1 MVNNAIPVEVEEDE
15 TTPVPAQ
22 TMAELV
28 FGDEDER
35 PCEGCDEGVP
45 HYCGVRWV
53 DEGTVVRLPV
63 SR

>member
-1 MVNNAIPVEVEEDE
+1 MVNMDNAIPVEVDEEE

-28 FGDEDER
+28 FGDEA
-35 PCEGCDEGVP
+35 PCEGCEEGVP

-63 SR
+63 AR

>member
-1 MVNNAIPVEVEEDE
+1 MDNDAIPVEADEKE

-28 FGDEDER
+28 FGDDER

-53 DEGTVVRLPV
+53 DEGTVVRIPV
-63 SR
+63 AR